1 MVGMHK
7 NFKLEPEKTIKILLH
22 FTVSEDEIYQS
33 VTYWSLK
40 EYIMLNY
47 ETLVEDLSDLI
58 QALVNGSIYE

>member
-1 MVGMHK
+1 MIGMHK

-22 FTVSEDEIYQS
+22 FTVSDDEIYQS

-47 ETLVEDLSDLI
+47 DNLIMEMSDLI
-58 QALVNGSIYE
+58 